1 VYSVVKIPSEL
12 FFPLLTFFSFRLVHS
27 NRGQPF
33 INTGQVLINAG
44 PQLISAGETLIKL
57 GEVQRKAGEVLIKA
71 NFTYIP
77 GMCRCFVVIA
87 TESPDTFIRESG

>member
-1 VYSVVKIPSEL
+1 VVKIPSEL
-12 FFPLLTFFSFRLVHS
+12 FFPHLTFFSFRPVHS

-44 PQLISAGETLIKL
+44 PQLITAGETLIKL
-57 GEVQRKAGEVLIKA
+57 GEMQREAGDVLGNTGEVLIKA

-77 GMCRCFVVIA
+77 GMCSCFLVIA
-87 TESPDTFIRESG
+87 EKKGGN